1 MSCISPKTAIAIAIP
16 LPFLML
22 VFYALL
28 EKDNVVNGSGDPRER
43 KEIEYTIVGSTS
55 DSEDKEETFS
65 ACNELSCSEKLRI
78 GFKILPFM
86 IALFLSFFS
95 EYLSISS
102 VVTTIAFPNSRVLPR
117 DHYVFYTLSY
127 GIGKFVGRGY
137 LFFFAFLPPDA
148 MEFLKCPKTWIFT
161 GRCSDH
167 DVRNIPRYCA
177 KIK

>member
-1 MSCISPKTAIAIAIP
+1 
-16 LPFLML
+16 ML

-28 EKDNVVNGSGDPRER
+28 EKDYIVNGSGDPRER

-55 DSEDKEETFS
+55 DSADEEETS
-65 ACNELSCSEKLRI
+65 ASCEKLSCSEKLRI

-137 LFFFAFLPPDA
+137 LFLFAFLPLDA
-148 MEFLKCPKTWIFT
+148 MEFLKCSKTWIFT
-161 GRCSDH
+161 GRCWDH
-167 DVRNIPRYCA
+167 DFRNVYS
-177 KIK
+177 